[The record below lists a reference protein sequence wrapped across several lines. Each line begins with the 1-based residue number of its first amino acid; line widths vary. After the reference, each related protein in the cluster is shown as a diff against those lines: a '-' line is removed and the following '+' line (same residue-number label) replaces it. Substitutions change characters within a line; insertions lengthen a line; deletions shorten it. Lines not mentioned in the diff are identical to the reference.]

1 MNMYKVGDRVYYYIW
16 KCGYPTGH
24 VSSSIITNIEKKH
37 GVIDING
44 TETDYFIY
52 DTADGGVIESYN
64 CLPDDNPDVIE
75 YLQKNGGLDNL
86 NIKEEIAKLLF
97 DKGFI
102 STPDDIL
109 VKGFFMNVYDIDEA
123 E

>member
-16 KCGYPTGH
+16 NCGYPTGH

-52 DTADGGVIESYN
+52 DTTDGGVIESYN
-64 CLPDDNPDVIE
+64 CLPDNNPDVVE

-102 STPDDIL
+102 STPDDIS